1 MDPHHNEMAA
11 SAVCLAVLLAAA
23 GAHGATPAWRQVGPA
38 VHPLRLRGGS
48 SVADAPGAASAAGA
62 ARAAGARGGGWR
74 GAQSYLETTGINIT
88 ATAGSIAAYRS
99 AVTLCNST
107 YLDDPFA
114 ALFAREMCPER
125 YKEILLLPPPKL
137 VRFAVRTK
145 FFDNFIRD
153 CVHRH
158 GIKQVPPG

>member
-1 MDPHHNEMAA
+1 MAA

-48 SVADAPGAASAAGA
+48 SVADAPGAAS
-62 ARAAGARGGGWR
+62 AAGARGGGWR

-137 VRFAVRTK
+137 VRFAVRT
-145 FFDNFIRD
+145 
-153 CVHRH
+153 
-158 GIKQVPPG
+158 